1 MAPRGNKNGGGPKM
15 TIEILIY
22 PALVFLAVT
31 MIARQIE
38 RRRDVLYG
46 PYIQGRKTVA
56 AELRE
61 QLGAVTA
68 AIRGRRDY
76 GRTAATF
83 ASFSVLASAIIG

>member
-1 MAPRGNKNGGGPKM
+1 M

-31 MIARQIE
+31 MIARLVE

-46 PYIQGRKTVA
+46 PYIEGRKTVV
-56 AELRE
+56 AEVRE

-68 AIRGRRDY
+68 AIGGRRQY
-76 GRTAATF
+76 GRAVVTF
-83 ASFSVLASAIIG
+83 APVSIVASAIVG